1 MATAISSLPN
11 EVSKNEVVSMVEKNT
26 EAAVN
31 MKIANPPKQEPIMAP
46 NAPTELSQQ
55 SIQQIVAGL
64 QQAQGATGL
73 PSRDLPKNNNHI
85 TQDEQIQPNYVPQPE
100 NTNYI
105 ENDQEFESLIQQSK
119 NKKVE
124 QDRLDMMYDELQTP
138 VMVMVLFFFFQLPF
152 FQKSLTKYA
161 PSLFSRDGNPKFS
174 GYFVKTLMF
183 GVSFYAITKI
193 TKQLS
198 EI

>member
-1 MATAISSLPN
+1 MATAISALPN
-11 EVSKNEVVSMVEKNT
+11 EIKPNKVVLNVQETNQ
-26 EAAVN
+26 
-31 MKIANPPKQEPIMAP
+31 KIPNPPQQKPI
-46 NAPTELSQQ
+46 PTELSQE
-55 SIQQIVAGL
+55 SIHQIVQGL
-64 QQAQGATGL
+64 QQAGGSTL
-73 PSRDLPKNNNHI
+73 IPTREMSTNDNHI
-85 TQDEQIQPNYVPQPE
+85 TQDEAVQPNYVPKSDK
-100 NTNYI
+100 NDYI
-105 ENDQEFESLIQQSK
+105 AEESSMESLIQQSK

>member
-1 MATAISSLPN
+1 MATVISALPN
-11 EVSKNEVVSMVEKNT
+11 EVSQNNNVVQAKNE
-26 EAAVN
+26 
-31 MKIANPPKQEPIMAP
+31 KIADPPKQAP
-46 NAPTELSQQ
+46 VSNTTELSQD
-55 SIQQIVAGL
+55 SIHQIVQGL
-64 QQAQGATGL
+64 QQAGGSTL
-73 PSRDLPKNNNHI
+73 IPNREIPTNSNHI
-85 TQDEQIQPNYVPQPE
+85 TQDEAVQPNYVPKTD
-100 NTNYI
+100 NNNYI
-105 ENDQEFESLIQQSK
+105 EEESSMESLIQQSK

-152 FQKSLTKYA
+152 FQKSLTKYV